1 MMVPPPTRTAER
13 QPVRRSIRTMRR
25 NTRDD
30 RARRKSC
37 RRYNRRMP
45 KPAVLV
51 VDEEPMILN
60 MSFRALRHRI
70 EKLGI
75 E

>member
-1 MMVPPPTRTAER
+1 
-13 QPVRRSIRTMRR
+13 
-25 NTRDD
+25 
-30 RARRKSC
+30 
-37 RRYNRRMP
+37 MP